1 MELSHIIHS
10 EENLFDDIEIAHSI
24 SAYSMMIMVDA
35 LVHAYGGHVDVIT
48 VNGDNKSVAWNG
60 NAPFYRKALKQMR
73 KVFKE
78 CEKELRKP
86 F

>member
-10 EENLFDDIEIAHSI
+10 EENLFGDIEIAHSI
-24 SAYSMMIMVDA
+24 SAYNMMIMVDA
-35 LVHAYGGHVDVIT
+35 LVHTYGGRVSVIT
-48 VNGDNKSVAWNG
+48 VDGDNKCVAWSG
-60 NAPFYRKALKQMR
+60 DAPFYRKALKQMR